1 MSNKHKTSVDGNPA
15 LQTFLPESGALV
27 TMLGV
32 QSAASSSNSAASATK
47 VIIKDADNED
57 SVEFAKWGTNNDWP
71 SKARQKVEKSTT
83 AAPLLFKAVS
93 LIYGSGVHYYFEN
106 HKDGK
111 KIKEFKSIQEIDDFI
126 INNKIGRFMIEQL
139 MDYKYY
145 GNTWSE
151 FILNS
156 ARTKIDSVYHLEAEF
171 TRLAMQNSSGVIPN
185 VFYSGDWD
193 EDDTGKSIPL
203 LNVRESSN
211 SDIKEKYKKN
221 KFAYHTFYPSPGRT
235 YYAMPPHGALYRDKG
250 WLDFSNSVPEMMN
263 SLLENQMVIKYHI
276 QIPYEYWQSMFADW
290 STYSVDK
297 KKNKIDEKLAEL
309 NDWLTGKENVGKAF
323 ISHFATD
330 PITRKKIAG
339 WEITAIEDKIKKDEW
354 IPSTDAADIQIARAI
369 GTDMSMS
376 GIAPAGGKLGAGS
389 GSDKRTGFQ
398 NSVSLSY
405 SEQEIIFETL
415 YLISRFNG
423 WPSNIKWAFSH
434 VMPTTLDENPTGNQ
448 NEL

>member
-1 MSNKHKTSVDGNPA
+1 MSDQNKHKISVDGKPA
-15 LQTFLPESGALV
+15 LQTYLPESKALV
-27 TMLGV
+27 TMAGV
-32 QSAASSSNSAASATK
+32 QSSASSTSPTK
-47 VIIKDADNED
+47 VIVKDSVNED
-57 SVEFAKWGTNNDWP
+57 SDTYAKWGVDNNWP
-71 SKARQKVEKSTT
+71 TIARQKVEKSTT

-93 LIYGSGVHYYFEN
+93 LVYGSGVQYYFEEI
-106 HKDGK
+106 KDDK
-111 KIKEFKSIQEIDDFI
+111 KVKTFKAIDEIDDFI
-126 INNKIGRFMIEQL
+126 RRNKIGRFMIEQL

-151 FILNS
+151 FILNGGRS
-156 ARTKIDSVYHLEAEF
+156 KIDCIYHLEAEF
-171 TRLAMQNSSGVIPN
+171 TRLAMQSANGQIKN
-185 VFYSGDWD
+185 VYYSGKWD
-193 EDDTGKSIPL
+193 EDEKGTPIPL
-203 LNVRESSN
+203 LNPRESSN
-211 SDIKEKYKKN
+211 DNIKNTFTKN
-221 KFAYHTFYPSPGRT
+221 KFAYHTYYPSPGRK
-235 YYAMPPHGALYRDKG
+235 YYAMPPHGALYQDKG
-250 WLDFSNSVPEMMN
+250 WLDFSNSVPKMMN

-276 QIPYEYWQSMFADW
+276 QIPYEYWGSMFSDW
-290 STYSVDK
+290 TTYSPAK
-297 KKNKIDEKLAEL
+297 KKKKIDEKLTEL
-309 NDWLTGKENVGKAF
+309 NEWLTGSKNVGKAF

-339 WEITAIEDKIKKDEW
+339 WEITSIEDKIKKDEW

-405 SEQEIIFETL
+405 SEQEIIFETM
-415 YLISRFNG
+415 YLVSQFNG

-434 VMPTTLDENPTGNQ
+434 VMPTTLDENPTGKQ